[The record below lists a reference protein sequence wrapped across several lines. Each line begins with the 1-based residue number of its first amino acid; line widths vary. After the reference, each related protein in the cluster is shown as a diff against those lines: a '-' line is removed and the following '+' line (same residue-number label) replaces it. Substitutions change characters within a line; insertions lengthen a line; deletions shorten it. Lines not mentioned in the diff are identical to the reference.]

1 MSKPPF
7 GFSPWEGADGPGEGG
22 PFGRSSGFDPSD
34 IGKLLSQL
42 GETFSKLGQAAS
54 GGAQAPVVDYQAVL
68 GGAKKAVAKHK
79 APAEERQKAVSEAVR
94 LAELWLD
101 EATGLPTGVHTMA
114 AWSPA
119 DWLDNVIGSFQEL
132 CDPVIE
138 RMAGVWQDRL
148 PQEATDILGPMLAM
162 VSRLGGFAFGE
173 QLASGLGEIAGE
185 VLTATEIGIPLGPNG
200 VAALVVDNVAEFS
213 EGLVQPAQEVLVYLA
228 AREAAHHRLFSHVS
242 WLKPTMLAAF
252 QGYARGIQVDLP
264 DFESAAEEL
273 DLAALQDPERMREL
287 FDPAKFELKP
297 TEEQLQALARLE
309 HLLAL
314 VEGWVRTV
322 VTKALADRL
331 PSTAALDET
340 IRRRAGGAGSAE
352 KTFATLLGLQLRPKK
367 LNEATKLWLQVGDS
381 VGVDT
386 RDTLWDHPDLLPTQE
401 ELDHPAQVVDRLL
414 VENDGPDPAAL

>member
-1 MSKPPF
+1 MSRPPF
-7 GFSPWEGADGPGEGG
+7 GFSAWDGSDGPGEGG
-22 PFGRSSGFDPSD
+22 PFGQSPGFDPND

-54 GGAQAPVVDYQAVL
+54 GGSDAPVVDYKEVL
-68 GGAKKAVAKHK
+68 AGAKKTVGARQAPTEERRKAVAD
-79 APAEERQKAVSEAVR
+79 AIR

-101 EATGLPTGVHTMA
+101 EASGLPTGVHTTA

-119 DWLDNVIGSFQEL
+119 DWLDNVIGSLQEL
-132 CDPVIE
+132 CDPVLE
-138 RMAGVWQDRL
+138 RMSGAWQDRL
-148 PQEATDILGPMLAM
+148 PQEASQILGPMLAM

-173 QLASGLGEIAGE
+173 QLARGLGEIAGE
-185 VLTATEIGIPLGPNG
+185 VLVATEIGIPLGPNG
-200 VAALVVDNVAEFS
+200 VAALVTDNVAEFS
-213 EGLVQPAQEVLVYLA
+213 EGLAQPAQEVLVYLA
-228 AREAAHHRLFSHVS
+228 AREAAHHRLFSHVP

-252 QGYARGIQVDLP
+252 EGYARGVQIDLP
-264 DFESAAEEL
+264 DFDAAAEGL
-273 DLAALQDPERMREL
+273 DLEALQDPERMREL

-309 HLLAL
+309 HLLAM
-314 VEGWVRTV
+314 VEGWVRAV

-381 VGVDT
+381 VGVDA
-386 RDTLWDHPDLLPTQE
+386 RDRLWDHPDLLPTPE
-401 ELDHPAQVVDRLL
+401 ELDHPDRVVERLL
-414 VENDGPDPAAL
+414 AENDGPDPLGS

>member
-7 GFSPWEGADGPGEGG
+7 GFSAWDGSDSHGEGG

-54 GGAQAPVVDYQAVL
+54 GGPEAPTVDYQEVL
-68 GGAKKAVAKHK
+68 KGAKKAVGKHK
-79 APAEERQKAVSEAVR
+79 APVEERQKAVAEAVR

-101 EATGLPTGVHTMA
+101 AATGLPTGVHTTA
-114 AWSPA
+114 AWSPS

-148 PQEATDILGPMLAM
+148 PEEASQLLGPMLAM

-173 QLASGLGEIAGE
+173 QLAGGLAEIAGE
-185 VLTATEIGIPLGPNG
+185 VLASTEIGMPLGPTG
-200 VAALVVDNVAEFS
+200 VAALVTDNVAEFS
-213 EGLVQPAQEVLVYLA
+213 EGLAQPAQEVLVYLA
-228 AREAAHHRLFSHVS
+228 AREAAHHRLFSHAP
-242 WLKPTMLAAF
+242 WLQPTMVAAF
-252 QGYARGIQVDLP
+252 RSYARGIEVNLP
-264 DFESAAEEL
+264 DMESTAQEL
-273 DLAALQDPERMREL
+273 DLEALQDPERMREL

-309 HLLAL
+309 HLLAV

-322 VTKALADRL
+322 VTDALGDRL

-340 IRRRAGGAGSAE
+340 IRRRAGGASSAE
-352 KTFATLLGLQLRPKK
+352 KAFTTLLGLQLRPKK
-367 LNEATKLWLQVGDS
+367 LNEAAKLWRQVGDS
-381 VGVDT
+381 VGVDA
-386 RDTLWDHPDLLPTQE
+386 RDKLWEHPDLLPTQE
-401 ELDHPAQVVDRLL
+401 EIDHPARVVERMIA
-414 VENDGPDPAAL
+414 ENDGPLAP

>member
-7 GFSPWEGADGPGEGG
+7 GFSAWDGSDGPGEGG

-54 GGAQAPVVDYQAVL
+54 GGTDAPVVDYTEVL
-68 GGAKKAVAKHK
+68 NGAKKAVGKHK
-79 APAEERQKAVSEAVR
+79 APAEERQKAVAEAVR

-101 EATGLPTGVHTMA
+101 AATGLPTGVHTTA
-114 AWSPA
+114 AWSPS

-148 PQEATDILGPMLAM
+148 PQEASQLLGPMLAM

-173 QLASGLGEIAGE
+173 QLAGGLAEIAGE
-185 VLTATEIGIPLGPNG
+185 VLTATEIGMPLGPTG
-200 VAALVVDNVAEFS
+200 VAALVTDNVAEFS
-213 EGLVQPAQEVLVYLA
+213 EGLAQPAQEVLVYLA
-228 AREAAHHRLFSHVS
+228 AREAAHHRLFSHVP
-242 WLKPTMLAAF
+242 WLQPTMVAAF
-252 QGYARGIQVDLP
+252 RSYARGIEVNLP
-264 DFESAAEEL
+264 DMESAAQEL
-273 DLAALQDPERMREL
+273 DLEALQDPERMREL

-309 HLLAL
+309 HLLAV

-322 VTKALADRL
+322 VTDALGDRL

-340 IRRRAGGAGSAE
+340 IRRRAGGASSAE
-352 KTFATLLGLQLRPKK
+352 KAFTTLLGLQLRPKK
-367 LNEATKLWLQVGDS
+367 LNEASKLWRQVGDS
-381 VGVDT
+381 VGVDA
-386 RDTLWDHPDLLPTQE
+386 RDKLWEHPDLLPTQE
-401 ELDHPAQVVDRLL
+401 ELDHPARVVERLIA
-414 VENDGPDPAAL
+414 ENDGPLAP